1 MRKTVLLSTVLSL
14 LFVIAPI
21 SYASGNASWKFEN
34 NKWYYKTF
42 DGKKITGWVLDKNTW
57 YFLDD
62 SGAMKTGW
70 VLDKNTW
77 YYLKSNGAMATG
89 ELTIDGI
96 KYQFYSNGALN
107 EDPIINYT
115 YYDYS
120 LDHMIKQQL
129 NANAQTDKYRSKDS
143 FVFANYIT
151 KDKSNPNQGVVNTT
165 NLNVR
170 ETPSSSTSVHI
181 YDKLTKGTIVTIK
194 ETLTNELNEEWYKIS
209 YNYTDPVTKQQQ
221 DDRWRS
227 AKHEDIKEFVD
238 PTQFAADD
246 YQFLVLSGSAHTTS
260 TELNTKVLQGKGI
273 LEGRGQAF
281 IDASKKYDINE
292 IYLLSHAL
300 LETGHG
306 TSNLSKGI
314 TVTEVNGQPVDSK
327 TVYNMYGIQAV
338 DSSAEKSGSEFAY
351 TQGWFTPEEAIIGG
365 AKFIAE
371 KYINKGQDTLYKMR
385 WNPANPGK
393 YPQYATDIGWAYKQT
408 QSTSMKN
415 IYNLI
420 DDYFLYFDVP
430 VFR

>member
-1 MRKTVLLSTVLSL
+1 
-14 LFVIAPI
+14 
-21 SYASGNASWKFEN
+21 
-34 NKWYYKTF
+34 
-42 DGKKITGWVLDKNTW
+42 
-57 YFLDD
+57 
-62 SGAMKTGW
+62 
-70 VLDKNTW
+70 
-77 YYLKSNGAMATG
+77 MATG

>member
-1 MRKTVLLSTVLSL
+1 M
-14 LFVIAPI
+14 
-21 SYASGNASWKFEN
+21 
-34 NKWYYKTF
+34 
-42 DGKKITGWVLDKNTW
+42 
-57 YFLDD
+57 
-62 SGAMKTGW
+62 
-70 VLDKNTW
+70 
-77 YYLKSNGAMATG
+77 
-89 ELTIDGI
+89 
-96 KYQFYSNGALN
+96 
-107 EDPIINYT
+107 
-115 YYDYS
+115 
-120 LDHMIKQQL
+120 
-129 NANAQTDKYRSKDS
+129 
-143 FVFANYIT
+143 
-151 KDKSNPNQGVVNTT
+151 
-165 NLNVR
+165 
-170 ETPSSSTSVHI
+170 
-181 YDKLTKGTIVTIK
+181 
-194 ETLTNELNEEWYKIS
+194 NEEWYKIS

-227 AKHEDIKEFVD
+227 AKYEDIKEFVD